1 MYVGIIINV
10 LKDMATIL
18 YTYYNIVLRFLLGGG
33 AHETTPSITLN
44 NLLQS
49 SARKVTM
56 PPRSSTDESEDAK
69 AHNSTMQREENYFVA
84 SCIQDTRQ
92 EVFPSPAKVP
102 ASMPLP
108 YC

>member
-1 MYVGIIINV
+1 MYIGIIINV

-18 YTYYNIVLRFLLGGG
+18 FTYYNIVLRFLLGGG
-33 AHETTPSITLN
+33 AHETTPSLTPN
-44 NLLQS
+44 NLLLS
-49 SARKVTM
+49 SACKVNM
-56 PPRSSTDESEDAK
+56 PPTDESEDAK
-69 AHNSTMQREENYFVA
+69 HTIQLWSDQREENYFLA

-108 YC
+108 YR